1 MNLIRIS
8 LLFPLFFL
16 MSCSAAYE
24 KVKKTDSHNPKTFHQ
39 HLFTNYKQ
47 NATFEAEEMHDWNS
61 AKLYSEKALRAMSG
75 ENIYP
80 EKITYWKIPE
90 DKLKEIRIGYDNLI
104 SIYEEAIIKDP
115 QNLAK
120 AISSLDCWAE
130 QEEEKWQTWDIKKCK
145 DDFLK
150 AMHEIYNNL
159 LTAKKDIDSATES
172 ISTKTQEKNQ
182 VAIVTQ
188 SENKELMQIIYF
200 DFDDFELSEISLN
213 TLKNFINKNKK
224 DLSNYIV
231 FGHTDTKGSSEY
243 NLKLSLKRAEAVKQ
257 ILLNIGIDEK
267 NISIL
272 GKGESDLAVKTPDN
286 TKHPANRRAE
296 VKILN

>member
-1 MNLIRIS
+1 MA
-8 LLFPLFFL
+8 
-16 MSCSAAYE
+16 CSAAYE
-24 KVKKTDSHNPKTFHQ
+24 KVKKIDTGTPNTFHQ
-39 HLFTNYKQ
+39 YLLSNYQQ
-47 NATFEAEEMHDWNS
+47 NASFEAEEMHDWNS

-130 QEEEKWQTWDIKKCK
+130 QEEEKWQTWDIAKCK
-145 DDFLK
+145 DDFVK

-159 LTAKKDIDSATES
+159 LTEKKDIEAVSED
-172 ISTKTQEKNQ
+172 ISTNTEDKNQ

-188 SENKELMQIIYF
+188 SENKELMQLIYF
-200 DFDDFELSEISLN
+200 DFDDFKLSEISLN
-213 TLKNFINKNKK
+213 TLKNFINKINELEWHNNKIYANTYQFNK
-224 DLSNYIV
+224 EVGLIIEPTNGQVEGVIDFTGLKERVKNHPKLDVLNGIAYNKITNSFFLSKKTSSLRFKADLLFFVN
-231 FGHTDTKGSSEY
+231 F
-243 NLKLSLKRAEAVKQ
+243 
-257 ILLNIGIDEK
+257 EK
-267 NISIL
+267 
-272 GKGESDLAVKTPDN
+272 
-286 TKHPANRRAE
+286 
-296 VKILN
+296 

>member
-1 MNLIRIS
+1 MSLIKLS

-16 MSCSAAYE
+16 MACSAAYE
-24 KVKKTDSHNPKTFHQ
+24 KVKKIESNNPKTFHQ
-39 HLFTNYKQ
+39 YLLSNYQQ

-61 AKLYSEKALRAMSG
+61 AKLYSEKGLRAISG

-80 EKITYWKIPE
+80 EKITYWKIPK
-90 DKLKEIRIGYDNLI
+90 DKLKEIKIGYDNLI
-104 SIYEEAIIKDP
+104 SIYEEAIIYDP

-130 QEEEKWQTWDIKKCK
+130 QEEEKWQTWDIEKCK
-145 DDFLK
+145 NNFLT

-159 LTAKKDIDSATES
+159 LTEKKDIDKTEK
-172 ISTKTQEKNQ
+172 ISKNTEDKNQ

-188 SENKELMQIIYF
+188 NENKDLMQIIYF
-200 DFDDFELSEISLN
+200 DFDEFNLSKISLN
-213 TLKNFINKNKK
+213 TLKTFINKNKK

-231 FGHTDTKGSSEY
+231 FGHTDTKGSDEY
-243 NLKLSLKRAEAVKQ
+243 NVKLSIKRAEAIKK
-257 ILLNIGIDEK
+257 ILINLGIDDNK
-267 NISIL
+267 ISVL
-272 GKGESDLAVKTPDN
+272 GKGERDLAIKTPDN

>member
-1 MNLIRIS
+1 MNFIRIS

-16 MSCSAAYE
+16 MACSAAYE

-47 NATFEAEEMHDWNS
+47 NATFEADEMHDWNS
-61 AKLYSEKALRAMSG
+61 AKLFSEKALRAISG

-90 DKLKEIRIGYDNLI
+90 NKLTEIRIGYHNLI
-104 SIYEEAIIKDP
+104 SIYEEAIINDP
-115 QNLAK
+115 KNLAK

-145 DDFLK
+145 DNFLK

-159 LTAKKDIDSATES
+159 LDEKNDIDTTEE
-172 ISTKTQEKNQ
+172 ISENTENTNQ
-182 VAIVTQ
+182 VAIVTKN
-188 SENKELMQIIYF
+188 EDKELMQIIYF
-200 DFDDFELSEISLN
+200 DFDDFKLSQISLN
-213 TLKNFINKNKK
+213 TLKKFINKNKK

-231 FGHTDTKGSSEY
+231 FGHTDTKGSNEY

-257 ILLNIGIDEK
+257 ILLSIGIEEK

-272 GKGESDLAVKTPDN
+272 GKGESNLAVKTPDN